1 MPQRKMAQ
9 LVGSGESLNAHRPLR
24 CYENAGRGISKIGA
38 QKTL

>member
-1 MPQRKMAQ
+1 MPQREMAQ

-24 CYENAGRGISKIGA
+24 CHEDAGRGIPQIGA